1 MLEILSVDPG
11 SIAAELGMERGDR
24 LVSIAGRPVV
34 DLLDVAL
41 ADQAE
46 DLRIELLKRDG
57 ETWLL
62 EFDKDAEEPLGIDV
76 PHPDPEE
83 CGNQCLFCFV
93 HQLPRGMR
101 KSLYV
106 KDDDYRFSFLYG
118 AYVTL
123 TNIGEEDI
131 RRILEQHLSPLYV
144 SVHATDEALRQ
155 RLLGRQGPAV
165 LPLLR
170 QLVEGGIQLHT
181 QVVLCPGFND
191 GPALLQTLTDLHALG
206 PNILSLAVVPVGLT
220 GHRRN
225 LPTLR
230 LPTIEEARQTLAMIH
245 DFQRECLRQGGSRFV
260 FAADELYLRA
270 GLPFPPIDDYEEL
283 GQLENGV
290 GMIPLFREEA
300 EQVLAEVDK
309 LPPGP
314 FSVLTG
320 ESAAAEVVRFAS
332 ALEAAVGTT
341 IFVHVIRNE
350 FFGGGVTV
358 AGLVTG
364 RDILHQLR
372 GVTVGKRLL
381 VPEVMLRDGEEVFL
395 DDLRLEDLS
404 RELKV
409 PMTTFD
415 SSPWGLVEALDHI
428 SRDNFQR

>member
-1 MLEILSVDPG
+1 MLEILSVEPG
-11 SIAAELGMERGDR
+11 SIAAELGMEARDR
-24 LVSIAGRPVV
+24 LVSIMGRPVV

-46 DLRIELLKRDG
+46 DLHIELLKADG

-62 EFDKDAEEPLGIDV
+62 EFDKDADEPLGLNV
-76 PHPDPEE
+76 PHPEPEE

-106 KDDDYRFSFLYG
+106 KDEDYRFSFLYG

-123 TNIGEEDI
+123 TNVDEKDI
-131 RRILEQHLSPLYV
+131 QRIIEQRLSPLYI
-144 SVHATDEALRQ
+144 SVHAGDEELR
-155 RLLGRQGPAV
+155 RKLLGRQGPAI

-170 QLVEGGIQLHT
+170 RLVEAGIKLHT
-181 QVVLCPGFND
+181 QIVLCPGLND
-191 GPALLQTLTDLHALG
+191 GPALLQTLTDLYALG

-230 LPTIEEARQTLAMIH
+230 LPTIDEARRTLAMIH
-245 DFQRECLRQGGSRFV
+245 DFQQQCLRQGGSRFV

-270 GLPFPPIDDYEEL
+270 EWPFPPIDDYEEL

-300 EQVLAEVDK
+300 EQVLEGVDR

-320 ESAAAEVVRFAS
+320 ESAAAEVSRFAS
-332 ALEAAVGTT
+332 ALEVTAGTK

-364 RDILHQLR
+364 RDILQQLR
-372 GVTVGKRLL
+372 GVELGQRLL
-381 VPEVMLRDGEEVFL
+381 VPEVMLRDGEDVFL
-395 DDLRLEDLS
+395 DDLRLEELA
-404 RELKV
+404 RELNLPTVK
-409 PMTTFD
+409 FD
-415 SSPWGLVEALDHI
+415 SSPWGLIEALEGHP
-428 SRDNFQR
+428 

>member
-1 MLEILSVDPG
+1 MLEILSVEPG
-11 SIAAELGMERGDR
+11 SIAAELGMEAGDR

-41 ADQAE
+41 ADQTE
-46 DLRIELLKRDG
+46 DLCIELLKANG
-57 ETWLL
+57 EIWLL
-62 EFDKDAEEPLGIDV
+62 EFDKDAEEPLGLNV
-76 PHPDPEE
+76 PHPEPEE

-106 KDDDYRFSFLYG
+106 KDEDYRFSFLYG

-123 TNIGEEDI
+123 TNIGEEDV
-131 RRILEQHLSPLYV
+131 RRIIEQRLSPLYV
-144 SVHATDEALRQ
+144 SVHASDEELR
-155 RLLGRQGPAV
+155 RTLLGRQGPAI

-170 QLVEGGIQLHT
+170 RLVEAGIKLHT
-181 QVVLCPGFND
+181 QVVLCPGHND
-191 GPALLQTLTDLHALG
+191 GPALLQTLTDLYALG

-225 LPTLR
+225 LPPLR
-230 LPTIEEARQTLAMIH
+230 LPTIDEARRTLAMIH
-245 DFQRECLRQGGSRFV
+245 DFQEECLRQGGSRFV

-270 GLPFPPIDDYEEL
+270 EQPFPLIDDYEDL
-283 GQLENGV
+283 DQLENGV
-290 GMIPLFREEA
+290 GMIPLFCEEA
-300 EQVLAEVDK
+300 EQVLEGVDR

-320 ESAAAEVVRFAS
+320 ESAAAEVSRFAS
-332 ALEAAVGTT
+332 ALEAAAGTK

-364 RDILHQLR
+364 RDILQQLR
-372 GVTVGKRLL
+372 GVELGRRLL
-381 VPEVMLRDGEEVFL
+381 VPEVMLRDGEDVFL
-395 DDLRLEDLS
+395 DDLRLEELS
-404 RELKV
+404 RELNL
-409 PMTTFD
+409 PTTKFD
-415 SSPWGLVEALDHI
+415 SSPWGLIEALEGHP
-428 SRDNFQR
+428 

>member
-1 MLEILSVDPG
+1 MLEILSVEPG
-11 SIAAELGMERGDR
+11 SIAAELGMEAGDR

-46 DLRIELLKRDG
+46 DLRIELLKANG
-57 ETWLL
+57 EIWLL
-62 EFDKDAEEPLGIDV
+62 EFDKDAEEPLGLNV
-76 PHPDPEE
+76 PHPEPEE

-106 KDDDYRFSFLYG
+106 KDEDYRFSFLYG

-123 TNIGEEDI
+123 TNIGEEDV
-131 RRILEQHLSPLYV
+131 RRIIEQRLSPLYV
-144 SVHATDEALRQ
+144 SVHASEEELR
-155 RLLGRQGPAV
+155 RKLLGRQGPAI

-170 QLVEGGIQLHT
+170 RLVEAGISLHT
-181 QVVLCPGFND
+181 QVVLCPGLND
-191 GPALLQTLTDLHALG
+191 GPALLQTLTDLYVLG

-225 LPTLR
+225 LPPLR
-230 LPTIEEARQTLAMIH
+230 LPTIDEARRTLAMIH
-245 DFQRECLRQGGSRFV
+245 DFQEECLRQGGSRFV

-270 GLPFPPIDDYEEL
+270 ERPFPSIDDYEDL

-290 GMIPLFREEA
+290 GLIPLFREEA
-300 EQVLAEVDK
+300 EQVLEGVDR

-320 ESAAAEVVRFAS
+320 ESAAAEVNRFAS
-332 ALEAAVGTT
+332 ALEAAARTK

-364 RDILHQLR
+364 RDILQQLR
-372 GVTVGKRLL
+372 GVELGQRLL
-381 VPEVMLRDGEEVFL
+381 VPEVMLRDGEDVFL
-395 DDLRLEDLS
+395 DDLRLEELA
-404 RELKV
+404 RELNLPTAK
-409 PMTTFD
+409 FD
-415 SSPWGLVEALDHI
+415 SSPWGLIEALEGHP
-428 SRDNFQR
+428 

>member
-1 MLEILSVDPG
+1 MLEILSVEPG
-11 SIAAELGMERGDR
+11 SIAAELGMEAGDR
-24 LVSIAGRPVV
+24 LVAITGRPVI

-46 DLRIELLKRDG
+46 DLLIELLKADG

-62 EFDKDAEEPLGIDV
+62 EFDKDADEPLGLNV
-76 PHPDPEE
+76 PHPEPEE

-106 KDDDYRFSFLYG
+106 KDEDYRFSFLYG

-123 TNIGEEDI
+123 TNVEEKDI
-131 RRILEQHLSPLYV
+131 LRIIEQRLSPLYV
-144 SVHATDEALRQ
+144 SVHAVDEELR
-155 RLLGRQGPAV
+155 RKLLGRQGPAI

-170 QLVEGGIQLHT
+170 RLVDAGIQLHS
-181 QVVLCPGFND
+181 QVVLCPGIND
-191 GPALLQTLTDLHALG
+191 GPALLQTLTDLYALG

-225 LPTLR
+225 LPALR
-230 LPTIEEARQTLAMIH
+230 LPTRDEARQTLKMIH
-245 DFQRECLRQGGSRFV
+245 DFQEECLRQAGSRFV

-270 GLPFPPIDDYEEL
+270 EWPFPPIDDYEEL

-290 GMIPLFREEA
+290 GLIPLFREEA
-300 EQVLAEVDK
+300 EQVLAEVET
-309 LPPGP
+309 LSPGP

-320 ESAAAEVVRFAS
+320 ESAAAEVRRFAT
-332 ALEAAVGTT
+332 ALEAATGTK
-341 IFVHVIRNE
+341 ILVQVIRNE

-364 RDILHQLR
+364 RDILQQLR
-372 GVTVGKRLL
+372 GVELGRRLL
-381 VPEVMLRDGEEVFL
+381 VPEVMLRDGEDVFL
-395 DDLRLEDLS
+395 DDLHLEDLA
-404 RELKV
+404 RELNLPTEK
-409 PMTTFD
+409 FD
-415 SSPWGLVEALDHI
+415 SSPWGLIEALEGH
-428 SRDNFQR
+428 R

>member
-1 MLEILSVDPG
+1 MLEILSVEPG
-11 SIAAELGMERGDR
+11 SIAAELDMEAGDR
-24 LVSIAGRPVV
+24 LVSIAERPVV

-46 DLRIELLKRDG
+46 DLHIELLKVNG

-62 EFDKDAEEPLGIDV
+62 EFDKDADEPLGLNV
-76 PHPDPEE
+76 SHPEPEE

-106 KDDDYRFSFLYG
+106 KDEDYRFSFLYG

-123 TNIGEEDI
+123 TNVDEKDI
-131 RRILEQHLSPLYV
+131 LRIIEQRLSPLYV
-144 SVHATDEALRQ
+144 SVHASDEELR
-155 RLLGRQGPAV
+155 RKLLGRQGPAI

-170 QLVEGGIQLHT
+170 RLVEAGIKLHT
-181 QVVLCPGFND
+181 QIVLCPGLND
-191 GPALLQTLTDLHALG
+191 GPALLQTLTDLYALG

-225 LPTLR
+225 LPALR
-230 LPTIEEARQTLAMIH
+230 LPTVDEARRTLAMIH
-245 DFQRECLRQGGSRFV
+245 DFQQQCLYQGGSRFV

-270 GLPFPPIDDYEEL
+270 EWPFPPIDDYEEL

-290 GMIPLFREEA
+290 GLIPLFREEA
-300 EQVLAEVDK
+300 EQVLEGVDR

-320 ESAAAEVVRFAS
+320 ESAAAEVRRFAS
-332 ALEAAVGTT
+332 ALEATTGTK
-341 IFVHVIRNE
+341 IFVHAIRNE

-364 RDILHQLR
+364 RDILQQLR
-372 GVTVGKRLL
+372 GVELGQRLL
-381 VPEVMLRDGEEVFL
+381 VPEVMLRDGEDVFL
-395 DDLRLEDLS
+395 DDLRLEELA
-404 RELKV
+404 RELNLPTAK
-409 PMTTFD
+409 FD
-415 SSPWGLVEALDHI
+415 SSPWGLIEALEG
-428 SRDNFQR
+428 QP

>member
-1 MLEILSVDPG
+1 MLEILSVEPG
-11 SIAAELGMERGDR
+11 SIAAELDMEAGDR
-24 LVSIAGRPVV
+24 LVSITGRPVV

-46 DLRIELLKRDG
+46 DLHIELLKANG

-62 EFDKDAEEPLGIDV
+62 EFDKDADEPLGLNV
-76 PHPDPEE
+76 PHPEPEE

-106 KDDDYRFSFLYG
+106 KDEDYRFSFLYG

-123 TNIGEEDI
+123 TNVDEKDI
-131 RRILEQHLSPLYV
+131 LRIIKQRLSPLYV
-144 SVHATDEALRQ
+144 SVHASDEELR
-155 RLLGRQGPAV
+155 RKLLGRQGPAI

-170 QLVEGGIQLHT
+170 RLVEAGIKLHT
-181 QVVLCPGFND
+181 QIVLCPGLND
-191 GPALLQTLTDLHALG
+191 GPALLQTLTDLYALG

-225 LPTLR
+225 LPPLR
-230 LPTIEEARQTLAMIH
+230 LPTIDEARRTLAMIH
-245 DFQRECLRQGGSRFV
+245 DFQQQCLRQGGSRFV

-270 GLPFPPIDDYEEL
+270 EWPFLPIDDYEEL
-283 GQLENGV
+283 SQLENGV
-290 GMIPLFREEA
+290 GLIPLFREEA
-300 EQVLAEVDK
+300 EQVLEGVDR

-320 ESAAAEVVRFAS
+320 ESAAAEVRRFAS
-332 ALEAAVGTT
+332 ALEAATGTK

-364 RDILHQLR
+364 CDILQQLR
-372 GVTVGKRLL
+372 GVELGQRLL
-381 VPEVMLRDGEEVFL
+381 VPEVMLRDGEDVFL
-395 DDLRLEDLS
+395 DDLRLEELA
-404 RELKV
+404 RELNL
-409 PMTTFD
+409 PTTKFD
-415 SSPWGLVEALDHI
+415 SSPWGLIEALEEHP
-428 SRDNFQR
+428 

>member
-1 MLEILSVDPG
+1 MLEILSVEPG
-11 SIAAELGMERGDR
+11 SIAAELDMEAGDR

-46 DLRIELLKRDG
+46 DLHIELLKANG

-62 EFDKDAEEPLGIDV
+62 EFDKDADEPLGLNV
-76 PHPDPEE
+76 PHPEPEE

-106 KDDDYRFSFLYG
+106 KDEDYRFSFLYG

-123 TNIGEEDI
+123 TNVDEKDI
-131 RRILEQHLSPLYV
+131 LRIIEQRLSPLYV
-144 SVHATDEALRQ
+144 SVHASDEELR
-155 RLLGRQGPAV
+155 RKLLCRQGPAI

-170 QLVEGGIQLHT
+170 RLVEAGIKLHT
-181 QVVLCPGFND
+181 QIVLCPGLND
-191 GPALLQTLTDLHALG
+191 GPALLQTLTDLYALG

-230 LPTIEEARQTLAMIH
+230 LPTVDEARQTLTMIH
-245 DFQRECLRQGGSRFV
+245 DFQQQCLNQGGSRFV

-270 GLPFPPIDDYEEL
+270 EWPFPPIDDYEEL

-290 GMIPLFREEA
+290 GLIPLFREEA
-300 EQVLAEVDK
+300 EQVLEGVDR

-320 ESAAAEVVRFAS
+320 ESAAAEVRRFAS
-332 ALEAAVGTT
+332 ALEFTTGTK
-341 IFVHVIRNE
+341 IFVHAIRNE

-364 RDILHQLR
+364 RDILQQLR
-372 GVTVGKRLL
+372 GVELGQRLL
-381 VPEVMLRDGEEVFL
+381 VPEVMLRDGEDVFL
-395 DDLRLEDLS
+395 DDLRLEELA
-404 RELKV
+404 RELNLPTAK
-409 PMTTFD
+409 FD
-415 SSPWGLVEALDHI
+415 SSPWGLIEALEGKP
-428 SRDNFQR
+428 

>member
-1 MLEILSVDPG
+1 MLEILSVEPG
-11 SIAAELGMERGDR
+11 SIAAELDMEAGDR
-24 LVSIAGRPVV
+24 LVSIAERPVV

-46 DLRIELLKRDG
+46 DLHIELLKANG

-62 EFDKDAEEPLGIDV
+62 EFDKDADEPLGLNV
-76 PHPDPEE
+76 PHPEPEE

-106 KDDDYRFSFLYG
+106 KDEDYRFSFLYG

-123 TNIGEEDI
+123 TNVDEKDI
-131 RRILEQHLSPLYV
+131 RRIIEQRLSPLYV
-144 SVHATDEALRQ
+144 SVHDSDEELR
-155 RLLGRQGPAV
+155 RKLLGRQGPAI

-170 QLVEGGIQLHT
+170 RLVEAGIKLHT
-181 QVVLCPGFND
+181 QIVLCPGLND
-191 GPALLQTLTDLHALG
+191 GPALLQTLTDLYALG

-225 LPTLR
+225 LPALR
-230 LPTIEEARQTLAMIH
+230 LPTVDEARRTLAMIH
-245 DFQRECLRQGGSRFV
+245 DFQQQCLYQGGSRFV

-270 GLPFPPIDDYEEL
+270 EWPFPPIDDYEEL

-290 GMIPLFREEA
+290 GLIPLFREEA
-300 EQVLAEVDK
+300 EQVLEGVDR

-320 ESAAAEVVRFAS
+320 ESAAAEVRRFAS
-332 ALEAAVGTT
+332 ALEAITGTK
-341 IFVHVIRNE
+341 IFVHAIRNE

-364 RDILHQLR
+364 RDILQQLR
-372 GVTVGKRLL
+372 GVELGQRLL
-381 VPEVMLRDGEEVFL
+381 VPEVMLRDGEDVFL
-395 DDLRLEDLS
+395 DDLRLEELA
-404 RELKV
+404 RELNLPTAK
-409 PMTTFD
+409 FD
-415 SSPWGLVEALDHI
+415 SSPWGLIEALEG
-428 SRDNFQR
+428 QP

>member
-1 MLEILSVDPG
+1 MLEILSVEPG
-11 SIAAELGMERGDR
+11 SIAAELGMEAGDR
-24 LVSIAGRPVV
+24 LVSLAGRPVV

-46 DLRIELLKRDG
+46 DLRIELLKANG
-57 ETWLL
+57 EIWLL
-62 EFDKDAEEPLGIDV
+62 EFDKDAEEPLGLNV
-76 PHPDPEE
+76 PHPEPEE

-106 KDDDYRFSFLYG
+106 KDEDYRFSFLYG

-123 TNIGEEDI
+123 TNIGEEDV
-131 RRILEQHLSPLYV
+131 RRIIEQRLSPLYV
-144 SVHATDEALRQ
+144 SVHASDEDLR
-155 RLLGRQGPAV
+155 RNLLGRQGPAI

-170 QLVEGGIQLHT
+170 RLVEAGISLHT
-181 QVVLCPGFND
+181 QVVLCPGLND
-191 GPALLQTLTDLHALG
+191 GPALLQTLTDLYALG

-225 LPTLR
+225 LPPLR
-230 LPTIEEARQTLAMIH
+230 LPTIDEARRTLAMIH
-245 DFQRECLRQGGSRFV
+245 DFQEECLRQGGSRFV

-270 GLPFPPIDDYEEL
+270 ERPFPSIDDYEDL

-290 GMIPLFREEA
+290 GLIPLFREEA
-300 EQVLAEVDK
+300 DQVLEGVDR

-320 ESAAAEVVRFAS
+320 ESAAAEVIRFAS
-332 ALEAAVGTT
+332 ALESAAGTK

-364 RDILHQLR
+364 RDILQQLR
-372 GVTVGKRLL
+372 GGELGQRLL
-381 VPEVMLRDGEEVFL
+381 VPEVMLRDGEDVFL
-395 DDLRLEDLS
+395 DDLRLEDLA
-404 RELKV
+404 RELNL
-409 PMTTFD
+409 PTAQFD
-415 SSPWGLVEALDHI
+415 SSPWGLIEALEEHP
-428 SRDNFQR
+428 

>member
-1 MLEILSVDPG
+1 MLEILSVEPG
-11 SIAAELGMERGDR
+11 SIAVELGMATGDR

-46 DLRIELLKRDG
+46 DLHIELLKANG

-62 EFDKDAEEPLGIDV
+62 EFDKDADEPLGLNV

-106 KDDDYRFSFLYG
+106 KDEDYRFSFLYG

-123 TNIGEEDI
+123 TNVDEEDI
-131 RRILEQHLSPLYV
+131 RRITEQQLSPLYV
-144 SVHATDEALRQ
+144 SVHASDEELR
-155 RLLGRQGPAV
+155 RKLLGRQGPAI

-170 QLVEGGIQLHT
+170 RLLEGGIKLHT
-181 QVVLCPGFND
+181 QVVLCPGLND
-191 GPALLQTLTDLHALG
+191 GPALLQTLTDLYALG

-220 GHRRN
+220 GHRSK
-225 LPTLR
+225 LPPLR
-230 LPTIEEARQTLAMIH
+230 LPTRDEARQALKMIH
-245 DFQRECLRQGGSRFV
+245 DFQQQCLRLGGSRFV

-270 GLPFPPIDDYEEL
+270 EWPFPPIDDYEDL

-290 GMIPLFREEA
+290 GLIPLFREEA
-300 EQVLAEVDK
+300 EQVLEGVDR

-320 ESAAAEVVRFAS
+320 ESAAAEVIAFAL
-332 ALEAAVGTT
+332 ALEAAAGTK
-341 IFVHVIRNE
+341 IFVHVIRND

-364 RDILHQLR
+364 RDILRQLS
-372 GVTVGKRLL
+372 GVELGQRLL
-381 VPEVMLRDGEEVFL
+381 VPEVMLRDGEDVFL
-395 DDLRLEDLS
+395 DDLRLEDLA
-404 RELKV
+404 RELNLPTAK
-409 PMTTFD
+409 FD
-415 SSPWGLVEALDHI
+415 SSPWGLIEALEK
-428 SRDNFQR
+428 SS